1 MDRRQSVG
9 EDKLGRRPSWWLG
22 RAASKEGDCR
32 VTCNPCDLRD
42 GLSGQQGA
50 EVIMMLQAFAVTV
63 SLVLAALVAD
73 HG

>member
-1 MDRRQSVG
+1 M
-9 EDKLGRRPSWWLG
+9 
-22 RAASKEGDCR
+22 
-32 VTCNPCDLRD
+32 TCNPCDLRD